1 METREKKIADS
12 DYPALYQAADSASLE
27 AQGTYTKC
35 IYSFL
40 ILLVLAAIASLFS
53 GDSRWFAILSAAL
66 FIFTLIISLLLA
78 TKRYDRTWY
87 KGRAVAESTKTRV
100 WRYMMR
106 TKPYDEPDAISRSSF
121 LSDLTQILNQ
131 NRDLCQH
138 LPEMQINHEQITSTM
153 EAIRRSSLEER
164 MSIYENQ
171 RVDDQ
176 RTWYAKKA
184 GYNRRMSK
192 RWFILM
198 CAFQL
203 LAIVSVLIRIAYPG
217 WDKLPTEVLAVAAAS
232 VLSWMQVK
240 RFQELST
247 SYNFTAQE
255 IGMIKGALQDV
266 RDEEK
271 FSDFVSDA
279 ENAFSREHTQW
290 LARRDV

>member
-1 METREKKIADS
+1 
-12 DYPALYQAADSASLE
+12 
-27 AQGTYTKC
+27 
-35 IYSFL
+35 
-40 ILLVLAAIASLFS
+40 
-53 GDSRWFAILSAAL
+53 
-66 FIFTLIISLLLA
+66 
-78 TKRYDRTWY
+78 
-87 KGRAVAESTKTRV
+87 
-100 WRYMMR
+100 
-106 TKPYDEPDAISRSSF
+106 
-121 LSDLTQILNQ
+121 
-131 NRDLCQH
+131 
-138 LPEMQINHEQITSTM
+138 MQINHEQITSTM